1 MAAITA
7 SVPTNRLIKLLM
19 MLPAPHTEDIFTPFW
34 DQVAEDLG
42 VRTDY
47 VTGKV
52 SLHLSLLLGTQD
64 PVRHR
69 ERLATYALDFFGKA
83 SDQLVMSIATEV
95 NRGAP
100 DDTAG
105 RVWVQELRTAAF
117 AVMEDCF
124 PQERVHEAV
133 TSWVRSNH

>member
-1 MAAITA
+1 MTTITDSA
-7 SVPTNRLIKLLM
+7 PTNRLIKLLM
-19 MLPAPHTEDIFTPFW
+19 MLPPPHAEDVFTPFW

-42 VRTDY
+42 VRRDY
-47 VTGKV
+47 VTGKI
-52 SLHLSLLLGTQD
+52 SLHLRLLLDTQD

-69 ERLATYALDFFGKA
+69 ERLATYALDFFGQA
-83 SDQLVMSIATEV
+83 SDQLVTSIATEV

-105 RVWVQELRTAAF
+105 RVWVQELRSAAF

-133 TSWVRSNH
+133 ASWVRLDH